1 MKHISQS
8 ILFLALA
15 AGLGVS
21 VSAAAQGYD
30 ARYGQQ
36 QTTRNDLARV
46 TRVER
51 MASHE
56 DSYQRQECWN
66 ERTSRHDGDYYR
78 DDSGRL
84 YRNSGSGDKAARTL
98 IGALIG
104 GALGNQVGDGRGRTA
119 ATIAGAAVG
128 ASVGNRS
135 GRDDD
140 RGRYDDD
147 YRADHDGYDRYRDS
161 DGVEVRCRTVD
172 GYARGNG
179 RGEVYRVSYMYGG
192 QSYRAMSLTNPGRT
206 IRVTVDVRPVD
217 DRLIGQR

>member
-1 MKHISQS
+1 MSHATLPRHYASAAFRDSLSGSMPARIPAVTASSTATPGRAFVSGVADTRNHGNHPMKRISQT
-8 ILFLALA
+8 ILVLALA
-15 AGLGVS
+15 AGLGVA
-21 VSAAAQGYD
+21 VTAAAQGYD
-30 ARYGQQ
+30 GRYGQQ
-36 QTTRNDLARV
+36 QTSRTDMARV

-51 MASHE
+51 MASH
-56 DSYQRQECWN
+56 DDPYQRQECWN

-98 IGALIG
+98 IGAIIG

-135 GRDDD
+135 GRD
-140 RGRYDDD
+140 GDD

-161 DGVEVRCRTVD
+161 DGVEVRCR
-172 GYARGNG
+172 
-179 RGEVYRVSYMYGG
+179 
-192 QSYRAMSLTNPGRT
+192 
-206 IRVTVDVRPVD
+206 
-217 DRLIGQR
+217 